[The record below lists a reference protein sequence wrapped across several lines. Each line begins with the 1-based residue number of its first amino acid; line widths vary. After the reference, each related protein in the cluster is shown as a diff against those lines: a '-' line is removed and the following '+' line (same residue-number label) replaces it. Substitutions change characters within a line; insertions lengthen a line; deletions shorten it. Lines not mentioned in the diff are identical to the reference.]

1 MESVK
6 IWEMRKKTLTPQ
18 QKEFLAGTLLGDG
31 CLLWTT
37 RGYCLRIHQGIKQKN
52 YVEWKYN
59 VMKDLVNTPPKL
71 CQKGYYFRT
80 VSNPIFNKYREMF
93 YERKK
98 KKVPEN
104 IINLLTP
111 LGLAVWIMDDG
122 SRDKGCVRISTH
134 NFSYLDHCKLQQILK
149 AKFGI
154 KCNIQK
160 AKDKFWLWIKS
171 ESTPNLVKLIQSY
184 FIPSML
190 YKLPRN
196 DYQAH
201 NTLCAR
207 W

>member
-1 MESVK
+1 MESPK
-6 IWEMRKKTLTPQ
+6 IWEMRKKPLIPF
-18 QKEFLAGTLLGDG
+18 QKEFIAGTLLGDG
-31 CLLWTT
+31 CLLQTT
-37 RGYCLRIHQGIKQKN
+37 RGYCLRIHQGIKQKD

-59 VMKDLVNTPPKL
+59 IMKNLVNTHPKL
-71 CQKGYYFRT
+71 CQRGYYFRT
-80 VSNPIFNKYREMF
+80 VSNPVFDEYRQIF
-93 YERKK
+93 YEEKR

-104 IINLLTP
+104 IENLLTP

-134 NFSYLDHCKLQQILK
+134 SFSYSDQLKLQETLK

-171 ESTPNLVKLIQSY
+171 ESTSNLVRLVKPY
-184 FIPSML
+184 FIPNML

-196 DYQAH
+196 D
-201 NTLCAR
+201 
-207 W
+207 